1 MQIYDVLMTK
11 RHGRRLSPEQIAFAI
26 GAYTNG
32 EMPDYQMSALLTSM
46 AIRGL
51 DTEETSAL
59 VEAMLHSGEILNL
72 SAVPGI
78 KVDKHGTGGVAQPV
92 SEVVAPVVAAAGVP
106 VPMLSG
112 RGMGH
117 TRGTLDKLQAIGCR
131 IALSTDEFVRQLQAI
146 GVAIMGATPELAPA
160 DRKLLSLRAATATVD
175 TIELMA
181 ASIMSKKLAE
191 GADRLVVDV
200 KAGTGAFL
208 RRDEDALALARLLV
222 QIGQRH
228 GVETVCYVTDMNQP
242 LGYAIGTA
250 LEVLEV
256 LEILSGRARPTSAN
270 LVEVCTTCCA
280 EMLVQ
285 GGKASDLAAARR
297 EVAAVLA
304 DGRGLAKYRQMIEW
318 QGGDVAAVDDPDRL
332 PTAAQQVVVT
342 APRSGYIQEMEAHE
356 MALAAVI
363 LGAGRQRVEDQ
374 LDFGAGI
381 VLHEK
386 RGAYVTNGQPLAT
399 IHVNNVRRL
408 EEARARF
415 TAAYRIGDEPPRGRP
430 VIKWVVRADE
440 EQVVGRPADVPAA
453 VPA

>member
-11 RHGRRLSPEQIAFAI
+11 RHGRRLTPEQIAFTI
-26 GAYTNG
+26 EAYTAG
-32 EMPDYQMSALLTSM
+32 EVPDYQMAALLTSM
-46 AIRGL
+46 AIHGL
-51 DTEETSAL
+51 DADETSAL
-59 VEAMLHSGEILNL
+59 VEAMLHSGEVLDL

-106 VPMLSG
+106 VPMLTG

-117 TRGTLDKLQAIGCR
+117 TRGTLDKLESIGCR
-131 IALSTDEFVRQLQAI
+131 ITLSKEEFVRQLQAI
-146 GVAIMGATPELAPA
+146 GVAMMGATPELAPA

-175 TIELMA
+175 TVELMA

-200 KAGTGAFL
+200 KAGAGAFL

-222 QIGQRH
+222 QIGQHH

-250 LEVLEV
+250 LEVREV
-256 LEILSGRARPTSAN
+256 LEILSGRARPASAN

-285 GGKASDLAAARR
+285 GGKATDLAAARR
-297 EVAAVLA
+297 EVAAILA
-304 DGRGLAKYRQMIEW
+304 DGRGLAKYRQLIEW
-318 QGGDVAAVDDPDRL
+318 QGGDVAAVDDPERL
-332 PTAAQQVVVT
+332 PRAAQQVVVT
-342 APRSGYIQEMEAHE
+342 APRSGYIQEMESHE

-363 LGAGRQRVEDQ
+363 LGAGRQRVEDR
-374 LDFGAGI
+374 LDYAAGI

-386 RGAYVTNGQPLAT
+386 RGAQVMAGQALAT
-399 IHVNNVRRL
+399 IHVNDTRRL
-408 EEARARF
+408 DEAQARF
-415 TAAYRIGDEPPRGRP
+415 SAAYTIGDAPPSGRP
-430 VIKWVVRADE
+430 VVKWVVRAGG
-440 EQVVGRPADVPAA
+440 EQVVGSPSDVRAA